1 MDNDTGRIEAFSDG
15 VFAVA
20 ITLLALDIHVPPY
33 HEKPLT
39 NLGGELLAQG
49 PTYLAY
55 VTSFL
60 TVLVMWM
67 NHHRLFQHIGRKDH
81 GLLYNGFLLM
91 VVTLFPFPTAMLA
104 EYLPHGGTNAMV
116 ASEIYSAFSVVM
128 AILFNRLWHHAA
140 DGGRLL
146 AADHNRHSARRI
158 TEQYRFGPLLYA
170 VAFAAAFVS
179 PPLSVFLSLSLAV
192 FFAPP
197 EKPAPEASAP

>member
-1 MDNDTGRIEAFSDG
+1 M
-15 VFAVA
+15 
-20 ITLLALDIHVPPY
+20 LIH
-33 HEKPLT
+33 
-39 NLGGELLAQG
+39 QW

-140 DGGRLL
+140 DGERLL
-146 AADHNRHSARRI
+146 AADRNRHSARRI

-192 FFAPP
+192 FFALP